1 MLRLLS
7 LVVRALLVGTV
18 ALSRSLA
25 ATPEST
31 PTPVP
36 KLTGGF
42 GKAPVA
48 PRTAARETAKS
59 GPLRITNDSLVTDTA
74 KGKVSTS
81 QRAPAATP
89 DAAKTSAPA
98 AVTTAAPATTATSTV
113 APADFG
119 QGENYWREEARRLR
133 ERVDELREA
142 ITRLD
147 ADTKRLEAD
156 YYAWDDGAYR
166 DRVIRPSWDKAREE
180 LATARLALPVAEK
193 DLADLPDRARRAG
206 ALPGWLRE

>member
-1 MLRLLS
+1 MARLLS
-7 LVVRALLVGTV
+7 LVVRAVLAGT
-18 ALSRSLA
+18 ATLSVSLA
-25 ATPEST
+25 APPEPT

-48 PRTAARETAKS
+48 PRSAARESAKS

-81 QRAPAATP
+81 QRAPAPTP
-89 DAAKTSAPA
+89 DPARTAPPTTAPGAPVAPA
-98 AVTTAAPATTATSTV
+98 V
-113 APADFG
+113 APADAG
-119 QGENYWREEARRLR
+119 QGETYWREESRRLR
-133 ERVDELREA
+133 DRVAELRDA
-142 ITRLD
+142 ITRLE

-166 DRVIRPSWDKAREE
+166 DRVIKPSWDKAREE
-180 LATARLALPVAEK
+180 LATSRLALPVAEK
-193 DLADLPDRARRAG
+193 ELADLPDRARRAG

>member
-1 MLRLLS
+1 MARFLS
-7 LVVRALLVGTV
+7 LVARAVLVGAV
-18 ALSRSLA
+18 ALSVSLA
-25 ATPEST
+25 SPPEPT

-48 PRTAARETAKS
+48 PRSAARESAKS

-81 QRAPAATP
+81 QRPPAPTPDPARTAPPTTAPGAPVAPA
-89 DAAKTSAPA
+89 
-98 AVTTAAPATTATSTV
+98 V
-113 APADFG
+113 APADAG
-119 QGENYWREEARRLR
+119 QGETYWREESRRLR
-133 ERVDELREA
+133 DRVAELREA
-142 ITRLD
+142 ITRLE

-166 DRVIRPSWDKAREE
+166 DRVIKPSWDKAREE
-180 LATARLALPVAEK
+180 LATSRLALPVAEK
-193 DLADLPDRARRAG
+193 ELADLPDRARRAG

>member
-1 MLRLLS
+1 MARVLCSFVR
-7 LVVRALLVGTV
+7 LVV
-18 ALSRSLA
+18 A
-25 ATPEST
+25 ATLALGSVSAAPPEPT
-31 PTPVP
+31 PTPAP

-48 PRTAARETAKS
+48 PRSAAREPGKS

-81 QRAPAATP
+81 QRAPAAATP
-89 DAAKTSAPA
+89 DPAKTPGPNVLPA
-98 AVTTAAPATTATSTV
+98 AGSSV
-113 APADFG
+113 APADAA
-119 QGENYWREEARRLR
+119 QGEAYWRDEARRLR
-133 ERVDELREA
+133 ERVVELREA
-142 ITRLD
+142 ITRLE

-166 DRVIRPSWDKAREE
+166 DRVIKPSWDKAREE
-180 LATARLALPVAEK
+180 LATSRFALPVAEK
-193 DLADLPDRARRAG
+193 DLAELPDRARRAG